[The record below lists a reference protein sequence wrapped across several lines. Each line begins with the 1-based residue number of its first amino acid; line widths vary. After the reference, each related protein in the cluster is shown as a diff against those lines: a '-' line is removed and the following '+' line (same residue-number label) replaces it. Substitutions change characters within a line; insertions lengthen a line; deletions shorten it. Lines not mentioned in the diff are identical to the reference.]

1 MDPSLFKDFGWGGL
15 GLAALYLVLKMKPW
29 ERKNGNGNGK
39 HGIVG
44 PKSGELDPEVWKAE
58 IRRIIQE
65 ENESLMND
73 LRLLLEARTGTLVKE
88 LREPLMKNIDD
99 TRHTL
104 ANGMQTVVGAVY
116 QARKKTE

>member
-1 MDPSLFKDFGWGGL
+1 MDPTAQNVGVGGVLFL
-15 GLAALYLVLKMKPW
+15 SALWMFLKFKPW

-39 HGIVG
+39 HGA

-104 ANGMQTVVGAVY
+104 ANGMQTVVGALY
-116 QARKKTE
+116 QTRKKPE